1 MKRYVKLILVLI
13 FAVASGCTEFIATV
27 DKDNNWDV
35 YEMDRIVL
43 HVRTPGHSQTASPDD
58 DAIDRILENQNFYYQ
73 VINDSLRLDYR
84 EKVYI
89 YLYNLDEAYFSI
101 GTQTG
106 GHAVPDRS
114 SIYYTYLRPE
124 FRDRYGRRAHV
135 GAHEMVHV
143 ITHRLLGKPFTKMMS
158 EGYAVAIDGAYGRQ
172 ATPAG
177 TIVARPIME
186 WMMNHRQ
193 AGNVLTPEQLLT
205 QTDRPEAVYYPNAG
219 FFVIYLWNRFGVE
232 MTNKLFNVDTQD
244 FRGAFYQVTGLTWSQ
259 VSEDYEAY
267 WKSVLGE

>member
-1 MKRYVKLILVLI
+1 MNGYLKYFLMVI
-13 FAVASGCTEFIATV
+13 FALLTGCTEFVATV
-27 DKDNNWDV
+27 NKDNTWEV
-35 YEMDRIVL
+35 YELDRIVL
-43 HVRTPGHSQTASPDD
+43 HVRPSGHSQTVSPDD
-58 DAIDRILENQNFYYQ
+58 VAIDRILENQNFYYQ
-73 VINDSLRLDYR
+73 LINDSLGLNYR
-84 EKVYI
+84 GQVYI

-114 SIYYTYLRPE
+114 AIYYTYLRPE
-124 FRDRYGRRAHV
+124 FRDRYGRRAHI

-143 ITHRLLGKPFTKMMS
+143 ISHRLLGKPFTKLMS

-172 ATPAG
+172 STPAG

-193 AGNVLTPEQLLT
+193 AGNVLSPEELLT
-205 QTDRPEAVYYPNAG
+205 QTNRPEAVYYPNAG

-232 MTNKLFNVDTQD
+232 MINQLFNVDTQD
-244 FRGAFYQVTGLTWSQ
+244 FRGAFYQVSGVTWTQ
-259 VSEDYEAY
+259 LNEDYEAY
-267 WKSVLGE
+267 WKTVLGE